1 MECIHVPLR
10 ERQRDLLPWAQGHKG
25 SRELTQDGKGK
36 PILKCGEN
44 ILQDSRKTNYN
55 AKGHRELLHIE

>member
-1 MECIHVPLR
+1 MGTR
-10 ERQRDLLPWAQGHKG
+10 TQG